1 MDLHST
7 IIEQAHFTHFVHWIT
22 LAAFSLN
29 IEHLYQM
36 TSSMIR
42 WAISLTIFQKMS
54 SHHQFIHHLNNSEP
68 RIGSEK
74 YQFTEF

>member
-36 TSSMIR
+36 TSSR
-42 WAISLTIFQKMS
+42 
-54 SHHQFIHHLNNSEP
+54 
-68 RIGSEK
+68 
-74 YQFTEF
+74 